1 MVEYQIINYILGKK
15 DIGIIQRNKIN
26 ENYFEFCKDEFN
38 FIYTHWRN
46 TEQIPDIHTF
56 LAKYPDFE
64 VFKVG
69 ETEKY
74 LIEALREQ
82 YIYNKIV
89 PVLKEGDEKLRENSF
104 EAIEYMRSKL
114 RDIAEQMD
122 FLHVGHNL
130 AKDVDVRKDDYLK
143 RVAMKGLTG
152 IPTGLEWLDDLTNG
166 WQEEDFVMLGG
177 YLGEGKSW
185 LLLYF
190 LWAAWKRAKKKVL
203 LISREMGKVLVGFRF
218 DTWNGNFSNLGLM
231 KGSTELGKVDK
242 NIAGKVVPID
252 LSKDDYVKY
261 LDELKEEDNPDFMI
275 YTNEDNAQCTF
286 EDIENLI
293 DIIKP
298 DIVGIDQLSLIGTV
312 QKFGTIRERY
322 IFLTRNFYRLTSR
335 KKIPILV
342 TGQIGRDWAK
352 NRDKRK
358 KNGSDEIDAPETHQF
373 MESNSA
379 GEDATRAIT
388 FARRG
393 NIIMINV
400 PKNRYGIGGKQEFI
414 WDIDRGFINLFDRP
428 DEDEEEE
435 QQPKKDSKGRKES
448 KVIQTSEYI
457 F

>member
-1 MVEYQIINYILGKK
+1 LEQK

-26 ENYFEFCKDEFN
+26 ETYFEFCKEEFE
-38 FIYTHWRN
+38 FIHTHWRKVG
-46 TEQIPDIHTF
+46 QVPDIHTF

-69 ETEKY
+69 ESEEY
-74 LIEALREQ
+74 LVNSLREQ
-82 YIYNKIV
+82 YVYNKIV
-89 PVLKEGDEKLRENSF
+89 PILKEGDEKLREDSF
-104 EAIEYMRSKL
+104 DAVDFL
-114 RDIAEQMD
+114 RAQLREIAETLD
-122 FLHVGHNL
+122 FRHVGHNL
-130 AKDVDVRKDDYLK
+130 AKDTDVRKDDYLK
-143 RVAMKGLTG
+143 RMEMKGLTG

-185 LLLYF
+185 LLLF
-190 LWAAWKRAKKKVL
+190 LLWAAWGRSKKKVL

-231 KGSTELGKVDK
+231 KGNTELGKVDK
-242 NIAGKVVPID
+242 SVGGRIVPID
-252 LSKDDYVKY
+252 LSKDDYIKY
-261 LDELKEEDNPDFMI
+261 LEELKDEDNPDFMV

-312 QKFGTIRERY
+312 KKFGTIRERY
-322 IFLTRNFYRLTSR
+322 IFLTRNFYRLSS
-335 KKIPILV
+335 KKRIPILV

-352 NRDKRK
+352 GRDKNK
-358 KNGSDEIDAPETHQF
+358 KNGSDQIDAPETHQF

-379 GEDATRAIT
+379 GEDATRVVT
-388 FARRG
+388 FARKG
-393 NIIMINV
+393 NIVMINV
-400 PKNRYGIGGKQEFI
+400 PKNRYGIGGKQEFV

-428 DEDEEEE
+428 EEEE
-435 QQPKKDSKGRKES
+435 DEQPQAKRGSKDKKEN